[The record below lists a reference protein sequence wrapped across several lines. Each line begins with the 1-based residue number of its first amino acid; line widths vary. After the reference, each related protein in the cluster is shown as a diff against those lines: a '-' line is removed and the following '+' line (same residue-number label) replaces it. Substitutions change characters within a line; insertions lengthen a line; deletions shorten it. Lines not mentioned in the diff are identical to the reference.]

1 MKKLTVLSIIAT
13 GLLLTACG
21 GSANGSADDTASA
34 QTGTDNSRPN
44 GAADTASV
52 QIEKD
57 IGAQE
62 RERDGKCGISKCGA
76 ASHPI
81 PEDE

>member
-1 MKKLTVLSIIAT
+1 MKKLTILSIVAI

-21 GSANGSADDTASA
+21 GSANGAA
-34 QTGTDNSRPN
+34 DNSRPN

>member
-1 MKKLTVLSIIAT
+1 MKKLTILSIVAI

-21 GSANGSADDTASA
+21 GSANGS
-34 QTGTDNSRPN
+34 TDNSRPN

>member
-21 GSANGSADDTASA
+21 GSSNGS
-34 QTGTDNSRPN
+34 
-44 GAADTASV
+44 ADTASV

-81 PEDE
+81 PEDK